1 MYWVKSIFFEDI
13 VPKFLLSNIQM
24 VFQFLDNFPIY
35 LAPANTI
42 LAQGLSF
49 CPVQMLAQ
57 ALVVGKAQNKETNTG
72 GGEGGG
78 GLMFRSQ
85 LRLGY

>member
-1 MYWVKSIFFEDI
+1 
-13 VPKFLLSNIQM
+13 M
-24 VFQFLDNFPIY
+24 VFQFLDHFPIY

-78 GLMFRSQ
+78 GLTFRSQ